1 MSFGSVVKNREN
13 IYNCSYLDE
22 ISLSG
27 LFLRSKISNFQ
38 KSLSKIETG
47 RNFLTSET
55 LEKLTLAL
63 NVEITELFD
72 FNHTD
77 KKENLL
83 DEIYKYIDNIKNNE
97 KDLITLYK
105 IVQALG
111 KK

>member
-1 MSFGSVVKNREN
+1 MIKEKLGKRIFELRKRLN
-13 IYNCSYLDE
+13 ISQEELAEKLD
-22 ISLSG
+22 IS
-27 LFLRSKISNFQ
+27 Q
-38 KSLSKIETG
+38 KSLSKIETR

-97 KDLITLYK
+97 KDIITLYK

>member
-1 MSFGSVVKNREN
+1 MIKEKLGKRIYELRKRLN
-13 IYNCSYLDE
+13 ISQEELAEKLD
-22 ISLSG
+22 IS
-27 LFLRSKISNFQ
+27 Q

-55 LEKLTLAL
+55 LEKLLTAL
-63 NVEITELFD
+63 DVRITELFD
-72 FNHTD
+72 FDHTD

-83 DEIYKYIDNIKNNE
+83 EEIYGYLDIIKNNE

>member
-1 MSFGSVVKNREN
+1 MIKEKLGKRIFELRKRLN
-13 IYNCSYLDE
+13 ISQEELAEKLD
-22 ISLSG
+22 IS
-27 LFLRSKISNFQ
+27 Q

-97 KDLITLYK
+97 KDIITLYK

>member
-1 MSFGSVVKNREN
+1 MIKEKLGKRIFELRKRLN
-13 IYNCSYLDE
+13 ISQEELAEKLD
-22 ISLSG
+22 IS
-27 LFLRSKISNFQ
+27 Q

-83 DEIYKYIDNIKNNE
+83 DEIYKYIDNIKNDE
-97 KDLITLYK
+97 RDLITLYK

>member
-1 MSFGSVVKNREN
+1 MIKEKLGKRIFELRKRLN
-13 IYNCSYLDE
+13 ISQDELAEKLD
-22 ISLSG
+22 IS
-27 LFLRSKISNFQ
+27 Q

>member
-1 MSFGSVVKNREN
+1 MIKEKLGKRIFELRKRLN
-13 IYNCSYLDE
+13 ISQEELAEKLD
-22 ISLSG
+22 IS
-27 LFLRSKISNFQ
+27 Q

-47 RNFLTSET
+47 RNFLTSDT

>member
-1 MSFGSVVKNREN
+1 MIKEKLGKRIFELRKRLN
-13 IYNCSYLDE
+13 ISQEELAEKLD
-22 ISLSG
+22 IS
-27 LFLRSKISNFQ
+27 Q

>member
-1 MSFGSVVKNREN
+1 MIKEKLGKRIFELRKRLN
-13 IYNCSYLDE
+13 ISQEELAEKVD
-22 ISLSG
+22 IS
-27 LFLRSKISNFQ
+27 Q

>member
-1 MSFGSVVKNREN
+1 MIKEKLGKRIFELRKRLN
-13 IYNCSYLDE
+13 ISQEELAEKLD
-22 ISLSG
+22 IS
-27 LFLRSKISNFQ
+27 Q

-47 RNFLTSET
+47 RNFLTSDT
-55 LEKLTLAL
+55 LERLTIAL

-72 FNHTD
+72 FDHTD

-97 KDLITLYK
+97 KDIITLYK

>member
-1 MSFGSVVKNREN
+1 MIKEKLGKRIFELRKRLN
-13 IYNCSYLDE
+13 ISQEELAEKLD
-22 ISLSG
+22 IS
-27 LFLRSKISNFQ
+27 Q

-47 RNFLTSET
+47 RNFLTSDT
-55 LEKLTLAL
+55 LERLTIAL

-72 FNHTD
+72 FDHTD

>member
-1 MSFGSVVKNREN
+1 MIKEKLGKRIFELRKRLN
-13 IYNCSYLDE
+13 ISQEELAEKLD
-22 ISLSG
+22 IS
-27 LFLRSKISNFQ
+27 Q

-55 LEKLTLAL
+55 LEKLILAL

-83 DEIYKYIDNIKNNE
+83 DEIYKYIDNIKNDE
-97 KDLITLYK
+97 RDLITLYK

>member
-1 MSFGSVVKNREN
+1 MIKEKLGKRIFELRKRLN
-13 IYNCSYLDE
+13 ISQEELAEKLD
-22 ISLSG
+22 IS
-27 LFLRSKISNFQ
+27 Q

-63 NVEITELFD
+63 NVDITELFD

-97 KDLITLYK
+97 KDIITLYK

>member
-1 MSFGSVVKNREN
+1 MIKEKLGKRIFELRKRLN
-13 IYNCSYLDE
+13 ISQEELAEKLD
-22 ISLSG
+22 IS
-27 LFLRSKISNFQ
+27 Q

-55 LEKLTLAL
+55 LEKLTIAL
-63 NVEITELFD
+63 DVEITELFD

-77 KKENLL
+77 KKINLL
-83 DEIYKYIDNIKNNE
+83 DEIYRYIDNIKNNE

>member
-1 MSFGSVVKNREN
+1 MIKEKLGKRIFELRKRLN
-13 IYNCSYLDE
+13 ISQEELAEKLD
-22 ISLSG
+22 IS
-27 LFLRSKISNFQ
+27 Q

-72 FNHTD
+72 CNHTD

-97 KDLITLYK
+97 KDIITLYK

>member
-1 MSFGSVVKNREN
+1 MIKEKLGKRIFELRKRLN
-13 IYNCSYLDE
+13 ISQEELAEKLD
-22 ISLSG
+22 IS
-27 LFLRSKISNFQ
+27 Q

-47 RNFLTSET
+47 RNFLTSNT
-55 LEKLTLAL
+55 LERLTIAL

-72 FNHTD
+72 FDHTD